1 MDTRIVNHRRDRRI
15 ARLILA
21 DIRLRYRGLTLSSF
35 RAELDPVIDGHDRLV
50 IPHPCVF
57 TRGR

>member
-21 DIRLRYRGLTLSSF
+21 DIRLRYRDLTSVGF
-35 RAELDPVIDGHDRLV
+35 RTEFDPIIDGHDRLV